1 MQLSQQSLL
10 LFDGDYDPFACKV
23 QSLHKLNI
31 FLGFSEKAGVFKDND
46 CFPARIYIF
55 EKSLQGGAFC
65 RPPRCVIVCKD
76 TDNGIAVVVGEFFA
90 ENDLS
95 AERIFVERS
104 TPCVDDCVFHRNCD
118 LRDFYAIIIAE
129 KEKEC

>member
-1 MQLSQQSLL
+1 M
-10 LFDGDYDPFACKV
+10 
-23 QSLHKLNI
+23 I
-31 FLGFSEKAGVFKDND
+31 EDND
-46 CFPARIYIF
+46 RFPALIYIF
-55 EKSLQGGAFC
+55 EKLLQGGAFC
-65 RPPRCVIVCKD
+65 RPARCIIVCKD